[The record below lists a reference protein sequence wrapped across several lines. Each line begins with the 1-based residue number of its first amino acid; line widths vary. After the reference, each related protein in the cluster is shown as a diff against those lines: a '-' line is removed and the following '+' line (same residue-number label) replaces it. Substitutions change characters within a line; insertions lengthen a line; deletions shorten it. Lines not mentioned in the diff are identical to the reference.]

1 MVSTIQLQLE
11 IPANRVLNI
20 SLPPDI
26 PKGLAELVLVISPV
40 KTEKQA
46 EGIGSNR
53 KAARDL
59 LLICLKKL
67 LTMPEKA
74 ASPVPDQPK
83 DLAANHDYYLY
94 GA

>member
-26 PKGLAELVLVISPV
+26 PRGLAELVLVISPV
-40 KTEKQA
+40 KTGNQA
-46 EGIGSNR
+46 GIIEQSR

-59 LLICLKKL
+59 L

-74 ASPVPDQPK
+74 ASPVPNQPK
-83 DLAANHDYYLY
+83 DLAANHDFYLY
-94 GA
+94 GE

>member
-40 KTEKQA
+40 KPKFRT
-46 EGIGSNR
+46 
-53 KAARDL
+53 
-59 LLICLKKL
+59 LKI
-67 LTMPEKA
+67 E
-74 ASPVPDQPK
+74 
-83 DLAANHDYYLY
+83 
-94 GA
+94 

>member
-59 LLICLKKL
+59 LL
-67 LTMPEKA
+67 TMPEKA